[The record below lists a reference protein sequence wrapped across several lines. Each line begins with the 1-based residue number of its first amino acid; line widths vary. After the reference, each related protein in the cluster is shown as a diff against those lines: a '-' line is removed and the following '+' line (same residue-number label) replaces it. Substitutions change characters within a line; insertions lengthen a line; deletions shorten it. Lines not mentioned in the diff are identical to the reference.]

1 MKLPQWLMPATL
13 SFGPVFIAIGASGT
27 SLTSTNVSYG
37 GALMV
42 SLGLVSLWKQVI
54 DFEKDIR
61 EQKSRNV

>member
-13 SFGPVFIAIGASGT
+13 SFGPVFMAIGLSRT
-27 SLTSTNVSYG
+27 TLTCTNFSYV
-37 GALMV
+37 GAIMV

-54 DFEKDIR
+54 DLEKDIK

>member
-13 SFGPVFIAIGASGT
+13 SFGPVFIVLGLSGT
-27 SLTSTNVSYG
+27 SLTSTYYSYA

-54 DFEKDIR
+54 GLEKEIR

>member
-13 SFGPVFIAIGASGT
+13 SFGPVFMAIGLSGT
-27 SLTSTNVSYG
+27 TLTSTNFSYV
-37 GALMV
+37 GAIMV

-54 DFEKDIR
+54 DLEKDIR

>member
-1 MKLPQWLMPATL
+1 MKLPQWLMPPTL

-27 SLTSTNVSYG
+27 SLTSTNFSYV
-37 GALMV
+37 GAIMV

-54 DFEKDIR
+54 DLEKDIR

>member
-13 SFGPVFIAIGASGT
+13 SFGPIFIAIGASGT
-27 SLTSTNVSYG
+27 SLTSTGFLYG

-42 SLGLVSLWKQVI
+42 SFGLLSLWRQVF
-54 DFEKDIR
+54 DLEKDIR